1 MKAKENDKIKMAIT
15 LWYLWSKQNAVRE
28 EGRRRSSELLAR
40 SIRSYADEV
49 IKSFIPEK
57 QTRLKVKM
65 RWTRPPEGVLK
76 LNRDASFKEE
86 TASGSWGFLIRDHD
100 GDVVLAGRGEIDYT
114 LSVFQAEQVACLHGV
129 QEAMN
134 LGAWED

>member
-57 QTRLKVKM
+57 QTRLKVK
-65 RWTRPPEGVLK
+65 RQWTRPPGVLK

-100 GDVVLAGRGEIDYT
+100 GDVVLAGRGEIDYM
-114 LSVFQAEQVACLHGV
+114 LSVFQAEKVGCLHGV
-129 QEAMN
+129 QAALN

>member
-1 MKAKENDKIKMAIT
+1 MVIT

-65 RWTRPPEGVLK
+65 RWTRPPGVLK
-76 LNRDASFKEE
+76 LNCDASFKEE

-100 GDVVLAGRGEIDYT
+100 GDVVLAGRGKLDYM
-114 LSVFQAEQVACLHGV
+114 LSVFQAELVACLHGV
-129 QEAMN
+129 QAALN
-134 LGAWED
+134 LGVGRLIL